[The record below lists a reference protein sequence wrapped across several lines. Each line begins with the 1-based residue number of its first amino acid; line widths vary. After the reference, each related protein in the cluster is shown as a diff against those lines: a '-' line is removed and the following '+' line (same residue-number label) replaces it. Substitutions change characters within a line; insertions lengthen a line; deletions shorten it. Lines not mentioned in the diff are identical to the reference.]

1 MYEFRCQSKT
11 TSNVLMALSTNATHQ
26 PRDEEMVWEGI
37 GKERSGTKRCHVLG
51 NNSRS
56 IRPHSQLPV
65 PSTQERQQEPPSPLS
80 THSLRRRG
88 KSFEKNTT
96 L

>member
-26 PRDEEMVWEGI
+26 PRDEEMVWDGI
-37 GKERSGTKRCHVLG
+37 GKERSGTKRRHVLG

-56 IRPHSQLPV
+56 IRPQLQLPV
-65 PSTQERQQEPPSPLS
+65 PSTQEPPPGASKPPEYPQLKKK
-80 THSLRRRG
+80 R
-88 KSFEKNTT
+88 KNF
-96 L
+96 